1 MADNK
6 QEPITDIPSLEK
18 ALARIR
24 EAQKAFAQFS
34 QEQVD
39 KIFYAAASAAAKQ
52 RIPLAKMAV
61 AA

>member
-1 MADNK
+1 MTETK
-6 QEPITDIPSLEK
+6 HEPITDIPSLEK

-39 KIFYAAASAAAKQ
+39 EIFYKAASAAAKQ
-52 RIPLAKMAV
+52 RIPLAKLAL
-61 AA
+61 A